1 MFGDSLSDSGYQN
14 LLPYKQ
20 GWPDIPDTATP
31 KSATFTTPGGKVW
44 GEHLES
50 LLGRV
55 VSTNNTNKIPTTS
68 TASGNLSGNNYAA
81 GGATTTCTGITV
93 SASGNIIYSPPPIG
107 PLRTGETCPDPSIQ
121 QYNQIDNY
129 LTSNSNQADPTAIYI
144 LWGGANN
151 IFIAQA
157 STPSEVAQ
165 KTISAAKDM
174 THDVE
179 YLYQHGARKF
189 IILNLPNLGLAPG
202 ETNNGQIDVNESAQT
217 IAEVYNTTLNSE
229 LATIQSNYPEIQY
242 QIIDTFNLLNDI
254 VQNFEITSFN
264 VKYTFVNTKQSACSF
279 SPATSAI
286 SCIPA
291 SQKLQGYV
299 FEDGVHPATAAHK
312 IISDYIYTA
321 IEKLAE

>member
-1 MFGDSLSDSGYQN
+1 M
-14 LLPYKQ
+14 
-20 GWPDIPDTATP
+20 A
-31 KSATFTTPGGKVW
+31 
-44 GEHLES
+44 
-50 LLGRV
+50 
-55 VSTNNTNKIPTTS
+55 
-68 TASGNLSGNNYAA
+68 
-81 GGATTTCTGITV
+81 
-93 SASGNIIYSPPPIG
+93 
-107 PLRTGETCPDPSIQ
+107 
-121 QYNQIDNY
+121 
-129 LTSNSNQADPTAIYI
+129 
-144 LWGGANN
+144 
-151 IFIAQA
+151 
-157 STPSEVAQ
+157 
-165 KTISAAKDM
+165 
-174 THDVE
+174 HDVE

-286 SCIPA
+286 SCIPS

-299 FEDGVHPATAAHK
+299 FADGVHPATVAHK